1 MTINTVTDL
10 FKDLMDDAIDLGLN
24 NRFIYYSNMTTAHA
38 ERMIIALLKEK
49 TLYKFNEKILVKYF
63 GKICFITLNDVGS
76 VKVKLPFSPKH
87 ICDGWFKNKDLR
99 TLCEKHELMQ
109 VVRSLTH

>member
-1 MTINTVTDL
+1 MAINTVNDL
-10 FKDLMDDAIDLGLN
+10 FTDLMDDAIDLGLD
-24 NRFIYYSNMTTAHA
+24 NRFIYYSTMTTAHA

-49 TLYKFNEKILVKYF
+49 TLYKYGGRILIKYF
-63 GKICFITLNDVGS
+63 NKICFISVDGGTS

-87 ICDGWFKNKDLR
+87 ICNGWFRNRDLR

-109 VVRSLTH
+109 VVRALTH